1 MLKVYI
7 RIDGEKKNQ
16 YSIIYV
22 YIAAKD
28 DAADFRDVLKHRD
41 KQKRIKE
48 EEEKEKIN
56 LKPVCKYRKK
66 HSQIQIKNQIRI
78 YYLVA

>member
-1 MLKVYI
+1 MYI
-7 RIDGEKKNQ
+7 
-16 YSIIYV
+16 

-56 LKPVCKYRKK
+56 LKPVCKYRKIIVRYRLK
-66 HSQIQIKNQIRI
+66 IRLECI
-78 YYLVA
+78 YLHD